1 MIKAVVD
8 LRSVKEACE
17 IAEIDLAC
25 NIGYEMHTA
34 AMRLCKP
41 GIKEQYIAGVLD
53 GIAASYGSMTS
64 FATILTQHGE
74 TLHNHDHSHI
84 LEPGR
89 MMLTDA
95 GAERVTIIVLTIPVP
110 YLWEA
115 NLKDGKKMC
124 IILYWLA

>member
-1 MIKAVVD
+1 
-8 LRSVKEACE
+8 
-17 IAEIDLAC
+17 
-25 NIGYEMHTA
+25 MHTA

-95 GAERVTIIVLTIPVP
+95 GAERVTNYCSDHTRTVPVGGKFEGRQKDVYNIVL
-110 YLWEA
+110 A
-115 NLKDGKKMC
+115 CHDKALK
-124 IILYWLA
+124 LLVQV

>member
-1 MIKAVVD
+1 
-8 LRSVKEACE
+8 
-17 IAEIDLAC
+17 
-25 NIGYEMHTA
+25 MHTT

-95 GAERVTIIVLTIPVP
+95 GAERVTNYCSDHTVP

-115 NLKDGKKMC
+115 NLKDGKRC
-124 IILYWLA
+124 V